1 MDYHRSVI
9 IRRAIREEMVFYTN
23 NSLYRTMVL
32 FRTRLAKRQLDTN
45 DGILPRDTFRNHLD
59 SSHMLPLEQ

>member
-1 MDYHRSVI
+1 
-9 IRRAIREEMVFYTN
+9 MVFYTN